1 MLEVTIDKLPG
12 GDIARRQ
19 CLARLTLANTGQGGA
34 GVKTYE
40 VRVMHI
46 AAGRETELAAT
57 TCRTYREENEGVIRL
72 VHRAVGRMLGDTK
85 EP

>member
-12 GDIARRQ
+12 GDAAGRQ
-19 CLARLTLANTGQGGA
+19 CFVRLTLANTGQGAA

-40 VRVMHI
+40 VRVTHI
-46 AAGRETELAAT
+46 AAGRGTEIAAT
-57 TCRTYREENEGVIRL
+57 TCRTYREENEGVNRL
-72 VHRAVGRMLGDTK
+72 LHRAVGRMLGDTK